1 MRARNL
7 FIGIAM
13 RGAVALQKALPINEE
28 TYLGIEGSGYHEARA
43 YYLYGVLDEVLKSAT
58 AMLRWHEF
66 LKDPDKAA
74 EQAIKEK
81 EHGAHVVRVT
91 EEALSDEQ
99 HLWARKLTELLC
111 DLLLFES
118 TNTQEFYRIFLAC
131 EHLDAYLGLQ
141 RDFQEF
147 FGCTNLN
154 AQESIQY
161 FIAEV
166 KQLSRA
172 IDLTAVWF
180 LKNSINLDKPLGPGR
195 LFCSTRARF
204 KSALLKADA
213 DQKITLGVS
222 YETAYSTP
230 SRSIH
235 ANIGGPPMEISRK
248 SIEATFSHII
258 LLCTQIILQAH
269 KLSGIPLIGDSQFVQ
284 KMIAESNGTAALVSL
299 SGKELDEGD
308 IVFAYGKDLCIVTD
322 KNKSPYGYTSY
333 KVKHLTTPPLPEV
346 PEDWYPAR
354 YVHLLCPQR
363 QVREHLITIFKS
375 QFPDAA
381 EKIQNMP
388 QQELLGCLENA
399 ALEMFKEGIFDRL
412 FVKRA

>member
-1 MRARNL
+1 
-7 FIGIAM
+7 M

-180 LKNSINLDKPLGPGR
+180 LKNSINLDKP
-195 LFCSTRARF
+195 
-204 KSALLKADA
+204 
-213 DQKITLGVS
+213 
-222 YETAYSTP
+222 
-230 SRSIH
+230 
-235 ANIGGPPMEISRK
+235 
-248 SIEATFSHII
+248 
-258 LLCTQIILQAH
+258 
-269 KLSGIPLIGDSQFVQ
+269 
-284 KMIAESNGTAALVSL
+284 
-299 SGKELDEGD
+299 
-308 IVFAYGKDLCIVTD
+308 
-322 KNKSPYGYTSY
+322 
-333 KVKHLTTPPLPEV
+333 
-346 PEDWYPAR
+346 
-354 YVHLLCPQR
+354 
-363 QVREHLITIFKS
+363 
-375 QFPDAA
+375 
-381 EKIQNMP
+381 
-388 QQELLGCLENA
+388 
-399 ALEMFKEGIFDRL
+399 
-412 FVKRA
+412 